1 MERIIGGI
9 KQKFPFPI
17 CKTHKLLWPCFEFI
31 AYVDGLDNYEK
42 NILDEVFLRLAQIGV
57 TSDEEITECT
67 ALETDTISFM
77 RSRLQQ
83 KTWLDEAYHIT
94 EEGEKVIEK
103 FGEKRSIPVYV
114 YVDAIS
120 GRIVPHVTFTSRK
133 KEDTFDYESPY
144 FSKDDKSGASLFSF
158 RSLSASTGTESEESE
173 IALMLRCD
181 ERLNIAPDS
190 KDVTAMLHRL
200 YPHKDG
206 LHARVESRQNKS
218 RKDDSANFCW
228 ILLDLL
234 LPEGDVQ
241 NWVCTDGFGA
251 LSTFFSVE
259 HIGSGAESVYISNLR
274 TDLKNKT
281 NAVGGPLAYVN
292 SSQNFNEVVEKN
304 SAIGSCFLEL
314 KHEPTSPDEEKEWK
328 SSRINAILYTDQL
341 AEWALYCMLTC
352 ADYETKAR
360 QQLEILEKRK
370 PPLIA
375 DTAMRCAQDS
385 GFDFCERGRLK
396 RDYAQIRASFVNA
409 PALVAILDLALCTFR
424 GEPWFKNF
432 AQGHRDFISR
442 LLLLNDERNESF
454 HSAEVSVDLKF
465 LERMRKDIHD
475 LLYDG
480 LGLKFKDDG
489 KISFAQINAKRN
501 ARLSA
506 ISQMEKD
513 LGFALYY
520 ALEATLKQFYIE
532 MECRS
537 PEMSQVENEVVL
549 NMYQVLERV
558 FVLSNVRLDD
568 SLQNSSWRA
577 KAKSAGFVIDEDDCS
592 ALVHTKPEF
601 IAMAR
606 KREKSSM
613 NAACIAFFTL
623 AEHNLLRQLKALWPE
638 MPADISYIT
647 QLRGHGEI
655 PREIDV
661 PRVWGIKGN
670 IRKII
675 KFLAGQGYLV

>member
-9 KQKFPFPI
+9 RQKFPFPI

-42 NILDEVFLRLAQIGV
+42 NILDEIFLKLAQAGV

-67 ALETDTISFM
+67 ALQPDTISFM
-77 RSRLQQ
+77 RSCLQQ
-83 KTWLDEAYHIT
+83 KGLLDEAYHVT

-103 FGEKRSIPVYV
+103 FSEKRSIPVYV
-114 YVDAIS
+114 YVDALT
-120 GRIVPHVTFTSRK
+120 GRIVPHITPTSK
-133 KEDTFDYESPY
+133 KKDDAFDYESPY
-144 FSKDDKSGASLFSF
+144 FSKDEKSGASLFSF
-158 RSLSASTGTESEESE
+158 KSLSASTGTESEESE
-173 IALMLRCD
+173 IALMLRYD
-181 ERLNIAPDS
+181 ERLNIAPTS
-190 KDVTAMLHRL
+190 EKVTAMLHRL
-200 YPHKDG
+200 YPYKDG
-206 LHARVESRQNKS
+206 LHARVESRQGQS

-241 NWVCTDGFGA
+241 NWICTDGFGS

-259 HIGSGAESVYISNLR
+259 HIGNGAETAYISDLR
-274 TDLKNKT
+274 MDLQNKT
-281 NAVGGPLAYVN
+281 NAVGGPSVYVN
-292 SSQNFNEVVEKN
+292 PSQNFNMIVEKN
-304 SAIGSCFLEL
+304 NAIGSCFLEL
-314 KHEPTSPDEEKEWK
+314 KHEPTSPDEESEWK
-328 SSRINAILYTDQL
+328 SSKRNAILYTDQL
-341 AEWALYCMLTC
+341 AEWALYCMLTSV
-352 ADYETKAR
+352 DYETKAR
-360 QQLEILEKRK
+360 QQLKILEKRQAH
-370 PPLIA
+370 LIA
-375 DTAMRCAQDS
+375 GTAMRCAQES

-396 RDYAQIRASFVNA
+396 RDYRQIRASFENT

-442 LLLLNDERNESF
+442 LLLLNDERNDSF
-454 HSAEVSVDLKF
+454 HSAEVSIDLKF
-465 LERMRKDIHD
+465 LERMRKDIHE
-475 LLYDG
+475 LLFDG
-480 LGLKFKDDG
+480 LGVKFKDDG
-489 KISFAQINAKRN
+489 KVSFAKINAKRN

-513 LGFALYY
+513 LGFVLYHK
-520 ALEATLKQFYIE
+520 LEATLKQFYTE
-532 MECRS
+532 MECCS
-537 PEMSQVENEVVL
+537 PEISQVENEVVL

-558 FVLSNVRLDD
+558 FVLTNACLDD
-568 SLQNSSWRA
+568 SLQNSSWCD
-577 KAKSAGFVIDEDDCS
+577 KAKSAGFVIDEADCG
-592 ALVHTKPEF
+592 ALIHTKPEF

-623 AEHNLLRQLKALWPE
+623 AERELLRQLKTLWQK

-655 PREIDV
+655 PREIDI

-670 IRKII
+670 IREII